1 MELSMVT
8 AIVRRE
14 KLGAVEAAL
23 QELGVRGISVSKVKG
38 YGDYH
43 NFFATDQMVDNVRI
57 EIFTRASGQALAER
71 LQGEIARTT
80 IRRFPDGESYVR
92 IDTPLAGRH
101 VVIACTLHEPDSK
114 ILPLVFA
121 AATAKE
127 LGASEVGLV
136 APYLA
141 YMRQDKRFMDGES
154 ITSVQFAK
162 LLSQYI
168 DWIVTVDPH
177 LHRRTSLDEI
187 HSIPNAVIH
196 AAPLLAKWIR
206 EHVRSPVLIG
216 PDSESAQWVSEVAR
230 DAEAPWL
237 VLEKVRRGDR
247 DVTVSVP
254 DPEAVRGRTP
264 VLVDDIIST
273 ARTMIAAV
281 RHLTDEGMAAPVCV
295 GVHAV
300 FAARAYAD
308 LMSAGAARVVTTNTI
323 SHASNRIDVMPRIAD
338 ALSRVSATLRPPS
351 YDESKPASRNRA

>member
-1 MELSMVT
+1 MKPVIL
-8 AIVRRE
+8 A
-14 KLGAVEAAL
+14 LPGNEAP
-23 QELGVRGISVSKVKG
+23 G
-38 YGDYH
+38 H
-43 NFFATDQMVDNVRI
+43 
-57 EIFTRASGQALAER
+57 ALADR

-92 IDTPLAGRH
+92 IDTPLADRH

-114 ILPLVFA
+114 ILPLIFS

-127 LGASEVGLV
+127 LGAREVGLA

-154 ITSVQFAK
+154 ITSIHFAK
-162 LLSQYI
+162 LISRYV

-187 HSIPNAVIH
+187 YSIPHVVVH
-196 AAPLLAKWIR
+196 AAPLLARWIR
-206 EHVRSPVLIG
+206 ENVRSPVLIC
-216 PDSESAQWVSEVAR
+216 PDSESAQWVSQVAR
-230 DAEAPWL
+230 YAEAPWL
-237 VLEKVRRGDR
+237 VLEKIRKGDR
-247 DVTVSVP
+247 DVSVSIP

-281 RHLTDEGMAAPVCV
+281 HHLRGNGMAAPVCL

-300 FAARAYAD
+300 FAARAHSE
-308 LMSAGAARVVTTNTI
+308 LLSAGAARIVTTNTI
-323 SHASNRIDVMPRIAD
+323 PHASNAINIVSDIAS
-338 ALSRVSATLRPPS
+338 AVAGISRAVHAPYHDSSTS
-351 YDESKPASRNRA
+351 ASRGRS